1 MAVIHWNKKYG
12 ETLFITLERFRSTHP
27 EFQDAKITYAGRL
40 DPLAEGLMILLT
52 DKDVHYKDRYNKLP
66 KTYEVDFLFGISSD
80 TYDALGILK
89 ETKDPKPLPSEKD
102 LSSFVESLVG
112 IHEQEYPAYSS
123 KTLKGKALWQ
133 YAREDQLD
141 DIIFPKEPREV
152 FFAELVSHR
161 ELTHEEFSL
170 EYLSVLDLVKG
181 DFRQEEIK
189 THWKRYLDERPDNRY
204 TIFTARFRV
213 SSGTYI
219 RSLVHAIGEHYGCGA
234 LSLRIKRT
242 QIAEHQL

>member
-12 ETLFITLERFRSTHP
+12 ETLLITLERFRSTHP

-52 DKDVHYKDRYNKLP
+52 DEDVHHKDRYNKLS
-66 KTYEVDFLFGISSD
+66 KTYEVDFLFGVSSD

-89 ETKDPKPLPSEKD
+89 ETKDPKPFPHKKD
-102 LSSFVESLVG
+102 LSSFVGSLAGVQ
-112 IHEQEYPAYSS
+112 EQEYPPYSS
-123 KTLKGKALWQ
+123 KTIKGKSLWQ

-141 DIIFPKEPREV
+141 GIIFPKESREV
-152 FFAELVSHR
+152 FSAELVSHR
-161 ELTHEEFSL
+161 ELKRGELIS
-170 EYLSVLDLVKG
+170 EYLSVIDFIEG

-189 THWKRYLDERPDNRY
+189 SHWERYLDERPDNRY
-204 TIFTARFRV
+204 TVFTARFGV

-219 RSLVHAIGEHYGCGA
+219 RSLVHSIGEHYGCGA